1 MHQKKS
7 KREGRKNRSSGKHEW
22 QLRRVMLAR
31 AKALPIECDVSD
43 YEQAKGV
50 EESALK
56 QYFYLTK
63 FINKKL

>member
-1 MHQKKS
+1 M
-7 KREGRKNRSSGKHEW
+7 
-22 QLRRVMLAR
+22 LRFAFSVRLSAR
-31 AKALPIECDVSD
+31 AKALPIKCDVSD

>member
-1 MHQKKS
+1 MKIK
-7 KREGRKNRSSGKHEW
+7 
-22 QLRRVMLAR
+22 AR
-31 AKALPIECDVSD
+31 AKALPIKCDVSD